1 LEILLTTAYFFVVRL
16 VFFDYKLLKFNLI
29 WKFVVFGLWIGALLA
44 EVILLGQFAPYSKE
58 TFVRTYVLQMA
69 PERGGLV
76 KEVYAQNNMPVKKGE
91 PLFQMDP
98 ELAQY
103 KVDQYVAQLA
113 AADTSVAELAQ
124 QVKQATAR
132 VEELSANL
140 EVERVI
146 FRQIK
151 KAAAEKA
158 ASQLRFETVRK
169 QVLSLEAELR
179 GAKATQRS
187 AQIALDSSVGDQPTA
202 VAEVLAELER
212 ARYNLKKTTIKAP
225 TDGYVANLQ
234 LHPGSFVRLKTPVM
248 TFVSSEEYWIVAKM
262 LQQGIQRVN
271 PGDSAELAF
280 NMYPGKVFDGVVE
293 SVTWATGNAQGM
305 PTGRLPTEEEINPG
319 REFSVRLR
327 ITEED
332 AQYPLRFG
340 ASGMVV
346 IYTETCPDFLK
357 LIRQIEIQSESFL
370 NYLFN
375 PF

>member
-1 LEILLTTAYFFVVRL
+1 LEILLSLAYFFVVRL
-16 VFFDYKLLKFNLI
+16 VFFDYKLLTFNLF
-29 WKFVVFGLWIGALLA
+29 WKFVVFGIWIGALLT

-58 TFVRTYVLQMA
+58 AFVRTYVVQMA

-76 KEVYAQNNMPVKKGE
+76 KEVYVQTNMPVKKGA

-98 ELAQY
+98 DLSQY

-124 QVKQATAR
+124 QVKQAAAH
-132 VEELSANL
+132 VEQLAANL

-146 FRQIK
+146 YRQIK
-151 KAAAEKA
+151 EAAAEKA
-158 ASQLRFETVRK
+158 ASLLRVETVRK
-169 QVLSLEAELR
+169 QVQSLEADLP
-179 GAKATQRS
+179 GAKAALRA
-187 AQIALDSSVGDQPTA
+187 AQIALDSNVGDKPTA
-202 VAEVLAELER
+202 VAEVMAELER
-212 ARYNLKKTTIKAP
+212 ARYNLEQTTIRAP
-225 TDGYVANLQ
+225 ANGYVANLQ
-234 LHPGSFVRLKTPVM
+234 LHPGGFIRLKSPVM
-248 TFVSSEEYWIVAKM
+248 TFVSSDEYWIVAKT
-262 LQQGIQRVN
+262 LQQGIQRVK

-280 NMYPGKVFDGVVE
+280 AMYPGKIFDGVVE
-293 SVTWATGNAQGM
+293 SVTWASGNAQGL

-319 REFSVRLR
+319 KEFAVRLR
-327 ITEED
+327 LTEKD
-332 AQYPLRFG
+332 PQYPLRFG

-357 LIRQIEIQSESFL
+357 LLRQIEIQSESYL